1 MTTLTT
7 YFKSIEMCE
16 EVAIRQVDPI
26 LHSIS
31 LDYNPETEMTI
42 ILNT

>member
-1 MTTLTT
+1 
-7 YFKSIEMCE
+7 MCE
-16 EVAIRQVDPI
+16 EVAILQVDPI

-31 LDYNPETEMTI
+31 LDYNPEIEMTI